1 MKKSQL
7 IQLIKE
13 EIGYSRHVPGGK
25 TNGGTTKDFM
35 DIFTAI
41 AKSGQEQ
48 DKYEGDPKNGEYIL
62 KNKANKA
69 NVKRILNGEEPI
81 YEAQQHE
88 YTKQDLVW
96 YLGELDQNTQVE
108 IPKIYPGGFSQTEKL
123 RTTAKQAIDQLVDTK
138 LDGKFQLIF
147 DKPNYKKFSLVQ
159 SDQQKQAIQKVVTGT
174 GKLD

>member
-48 DKYEGDPKNGEYIL
+48 DKYKGDPERGNKIL
-62 KNKANKA
+62 DKANQH
-69 NVKRILNGEEPI
+69 NVDRITRGEKPI
-81 YEAQQHE
+81 YEAHQIQ
-88 YTKQDLVW
+88 YSKQDLVW

-108 IPKIYPGGFSQTEKL
+108 IPRIYPGGFSQTEKL
-123 RTTAKQAIDQLVDTK
+123 RTTAKQAIDQLIDTK
-138 LDGKFQLIF
+138 LDGKFELVF

-159 SDQQKQAIQKVVTGT
+159 SDQQKQAIQKIVTGT